1 MFKRF
6 IVCVM
11 VVIICL
17 QPVASAKVVDNL
29 NVNSW
34 KEDVDYMAEMIAILE
49 SDPTDTEYQ
58 LAEAYEA
65 LRNAKIT
72 NLGLEYATTSYF
84 ADYAN
89 AEEILY
95 WINYV
100 EPEPEVV
107 PADDYDV
114 DILARVLYLE
124 AGSNW
129 IPRYVKE
136 LVCFVA
142 INRVYDSRW
151 PSTLEGVLSQSG
163 QFIVWPNI
171 YRYTPT
177 QECYDI
183 ARWCLENRN
192 IHFDSG
198 GCPENV
204 VYFSGAVQGG
214 VHYTYYNPYGYP
226 LYFCYG

>member
-11 VVIICL
+11 VVIMCL
-17 QPVASAKVVDNL
+17 QSVASAKVVDNL

-129 IPRYVKE
+129 IPDWVIQYCGYV
-136 LVCFVA
+136 VV
-142 INRVYDSRW
+142 NRMNDSRW
-151 PSTLEGVLSQSG
+151 PGTVEGVLSQSG
-163 QFIVWPNI
+163 QFSTWSSR
-171 YRYTPT
+171 YRITPT
-177 QECYDI
+177 ERCYTI
-183 ARWCLENRN
+183 AREVLE
-192 IHFDSG
+192 G
-198 GCPENV
+198 GSLIPENV
-204 VYFSGAVQGG
+204 VYFANFTQAAG
-214 VHYTYYNPYGYP
+214 VYETYYNPYGGN